1 MYHLLRNMADW
12 LIRARNIITPIVM
25 IIFLL
30 LIYKFL
36 QTEEICIEDNF
47 REQYFPRWGWMVISW
62 VFSVYVDVFKGF
74 CQYVRK
80 SDNDHVDH
88 DVDVFLHVLHFDWR
102 RAEHLVLGKKID
114 ESEER

>member
-1 MYHLLRNMADW
+1 MADW

-25 IIFLL
+25 IVFLL

-36 QTEEICIEDNF
+36 PNRRDTYKRQLPGAVFSTL
-47 REQYFPRWGWMVISW
+47 GWMVISW

-74 CQYVRK
+74 SSMVRK

-88 DVDVFLHVLHFDWR
+88 DVDVFLHVLHFDRR
-102 RAEHLVLGKKID
+102 RAEHLVRGK
-114 ESEER
+114 E